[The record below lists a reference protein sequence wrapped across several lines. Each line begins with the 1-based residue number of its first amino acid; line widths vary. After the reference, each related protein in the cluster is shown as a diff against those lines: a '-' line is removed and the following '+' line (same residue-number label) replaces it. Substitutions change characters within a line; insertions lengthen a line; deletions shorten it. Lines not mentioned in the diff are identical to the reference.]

1 MIDTFQEIGPSD
13 SRYAQKQRDIAQTIS
28 KMQAASD
35 KRKAEW
41 ESQLGDMLD
50 GVTEENV
57 LRGGGDRSVLH
68 GSAKFRVNYQKWLD
82 SLGGK

>member
-1 MIDTFQEIGPSD
+1 MDTFQEIGPSD

-35 KRKAEW
+35 KRKAAW
-41 ESQLGDMLD
+41 ESELGDTLD
-50 GVTEENV
+50 GVVEENV

-68 GSAKFRVNYQKWLD
+68 GSAKFRANYDKWLR
-82 SLGGK
+82 SLK